1 MQLDPVPAIK
11 TIPPEKCPRA
21 CNAKSCSGFKMHNK
35 KTEILLDVSDI
46 SSKFIAMLTPPSF
59 GRNGMVC
66 ENQCTYCWFP
76 QENVRE
82 HVIKI

>member
-11 TIPPEKCPRA
+11 TIPPEKCQRA

-35 KTEILLDVSDI
+35 KTEILLDVSD
-46 SSKFIAMLTPPSF
+46 SPKFNAMLTPPSF
-59 GRNGMVC
+59 AHINGMVC
-66 ENQCTYCWFP
+66 KNQHKYCWFP
-76 QENVRE
+76 PENVRE